1 MHCNHRIAGVGHPAK
16 LLRSGSIFFL
26 AVRPF
31 RAWRKLAVPLSFFLF
46 APLLWGQMEAGR
58 ISGAVTDS
66 SGARVRKAQ
75 VSLDNPL
82 SGRKSQTQSD
92 DQGQFEFDNVPY
104 GSYAMRVSALGFNSS
119 TVQVSV
125 RSNVPFEY
133 RYNWRLPAPSRT
145 SPWQLREFFTMKPP
159 GQKSSSTKSNQAGT
173 DRGTPRSTAGAGF
186 NHAGLE
192 YRK

>member
-1 MHCNHRIAGVGHPAK
+1 M
-16 LLRSGSIFFL
+16 S
-26 AVRPF
+26 
-31 RAWRKLAVPLSFFLF
+31 LSFFLF

-75 VSLDNPL
+75 VSLENPL

-125 RSNVPFEY
+125 GSNVPVRIPVQLEIAGTKSDITVA
-133 RYNWRLPAPSRT
+133 APGVLHRA
-145 SPWQLREFFTMKPP
+145 PP
-159 GQKSSSTKSNQAGT
+159 RQKSSSTKITSSLRQPWYGATNYSRWFQPLRAGIPKT
-173 DRGTPRSTAGAGF
+173 MD
-186 NHAGLE
+186 
-192 YRK
+192 